1 MNASECNG
9 SCVAWVAPHFLNASN
24 VSNGSNASSVNEH
37 SIDKLVSF
45 IIEEGF
51 DIEKIIEQLEDYL
64 ADVEEVWSEEEL
76 DYEVDE
82 NGFHSLI

>member
-1 MNASECNG
+1 MNACECNASE
-9 SCVAWVAPHFLNASN
+9 VKK
-24 VSNGSNASSVNEH
+24 VSFNLPDVDN
-37 SIDKLVSF
+37 LVSF

-51 DIEKIIEQLEDYL
+51 DIEKVIEQLEDYL
-64 ADVEEVWSEEEL
+64 AEIEEVWSDEEL